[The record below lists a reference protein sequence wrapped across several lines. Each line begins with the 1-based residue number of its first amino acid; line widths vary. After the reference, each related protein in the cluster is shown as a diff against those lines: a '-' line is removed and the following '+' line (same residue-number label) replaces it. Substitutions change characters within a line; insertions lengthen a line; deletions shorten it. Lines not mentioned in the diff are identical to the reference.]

1 MKTGTVRGTGH
12 SQWPGVIVLM
22 KCRKCGAS
30 FRLSSRVDQSAPP
43 LLFLLV
49 GMVILLVALLADR
62 WEAVPWVD
70 RIFPWGWLIASAS
83 VIAWLFARDEKPT
96 CPRCDSACT
105 VFPWS
110 W

>member
-1 MKTGTVRGTGH
+1 
-12 SQWPGVIVLM
+12 M
-22 KCRKCGAS
+22 KCRQCGAS
-30 FRLSSRVDQSAPP
+30 FRLYSRVEHSAPP

-62 WEAVPWVD
+62 WEVVPWVD
-70 RIFPWGWLIASAS
+70 RILASGWLIASSS
-83 VIAWLFARDEKPT
+83 VIAWLIARHEKPT